1 MEKLSWKE
9 RWKKTFN
16 RKNFSGFAEK
26 YGFSILLLLCL
37 CIIGAT
43 AFLTHD
49 RKGRSP
55 GNVRKEPG
63 VVQEE
68 PEKSPD
74 LSAEDKPEDIVDL
87 TGGKS
92 TAKGGNQTAPPAE
105 KQAADQTVPEKKPAG
120 QNVPAETKQEN
131 AKAVPVSAE
140 TSADS
145 KKMGAPAAG
154 EMVQDYSM
162 DELVFSSTLKEW
174 TTHSGVDI
182 TGAVG
187 TEVQAALPGT
197 VESIEEDP
205 LKGIVI
211 TLSHGDGLQTV
222 YMGLSAADMVQEG
235 QKVKKGQVISGIG
248 RTAAFEITDDPH
260 LHFEVLQNGEHQDP
274 MEYLPGK

>member
-9 RWKKTFN
+9 RWKKVFN
-16 RKNFSGFAEK
+16 RKNFTGFAEK
-26 YGFSILLLLCL
+26 YGFSLLLLLCL

-43 AFLTHD
+43 AFLTHGRLGKTPWNI
-49 RKGRSP
+49 RKKP
-55 GNVRKEPG
+55 E

-68 PEKSPD
+68 PTKSPD
-74 LSAEDKPEDIVDL
+74 LSKGDIVDL
-87 TGGKS
+87 TGGKNTEKGENR
-92 TAKGGNQTAPPAE
+92 TAAPSEQPVANR
-105 KQAADQTVPEKKPAG
+105 TVPEKKPAAP
-120 QNVPAETKQEN
+120 NVPAETKQEN
-131 AKAVPVSAE
+131 AKTVPVSAQNN
-140 TSADS
+140 ADS
-145 KKMGAPAAG
+145 KKMGAPVAG
-154 EMVQDYSM
+154 EMIRNYSM

-182 TGAVG
+182 AGTVG
-187 TEVQAALPGT
+187 TEVKAALPGT
-197 VESIEEDP
+197 VESIGEDP

-222 YMGLSAADMVQEG
+222 YMGLSAGDMVQEG
-235 QKVKKGQVISGIG
+235 QKVEKGQVISGIG

>member
-26 YGFSILLLLCL
+26 YGFSLLLLLCL

-43 AFLTHD
+43 AFLTHGRLGKTPWNI
-49 RKGRSP
+49 RKKP
-55 GNVRKEPG
+55 E

-68 PEKSPD
+68 PTKSPD
-74 LSAEDKPEDIVDL
+74 LSKGDIVDL
-87 TGGKS
+87 TGGKNTEKGENR
-92 TAKGGNQTAPPAE
+92 TAAPSEQPVANR
-105 KQAADQTVPEKKPAG
+105 TVPEKKPAAP
-120 QNVPAETKQEN
+120 NVPAETKQEN
-131 AKAVPVSAE
+131 AKTVPVSAQNN
-140 TSADS
+140 ADS
-145 KKMGAPAAG
+145 KKMGAPVAG
-154 EMVQDYSM
+154 EMIRNYSM

-182 TGAVG
+182 AGTVG
-187 TEVQAALPGT
+187 TEVKAALPGT
-197 VESIEEDP
+197 VESIGEDP

-222 YMGLSAADMVQEG
+222 YMGLSAGDMVQEG
-235 QKVKKGQVISGIG
+235 QKVEKGQVISGIG